1 MKKNIII
8 FFSIFVL
15 SLLLWV
21 YLSLNLFYTITLIV
35 PLDVNV
41 AKSQALASKIPPSI
55 YVTVKGKGWD
65 LVGLLISENLTY
77 NLDLTGVKKDI
88 RINTFQAVTERLNVP
103 HDVEILNTYPD
114 TVRISFDKVQ
124 KKRVRVRNNIN
135 VILKEGYIIVG
146 NPEIIPDSVKITG
159 AKSILSE
166 IKYIPTETKTF
177 DNINE
182 SISVVVRLSDT
193 LSNLIRIEPQE
204 VIIEYDVEL
213 SAEKSFDDLSI
224 EIYNIPTN
232 KDVLLIPPKLKLSLR
247 GGVEQ
252 LSQINPSEIIVGI
265 EYIIIESD
273 TLGFVTPVIELP
285 IDVDIINFEPQ
296 KFQYIIKKK
305 Y

>member
-15 SLLLWV
+15 SMLLWV

-135 VILKEGYIIVG
+135 VILKEGYKIIG
-146 NPEIIPDSVKITG
+146 NPKIIPDSVKITG

-177 DNINE
+177 ENINE

-213 SAEKSFDDLSI
+213 SAEKSYEDLSI
-224 EIYNIPTN
+224 VVYNVPSD

-285 IDVDIINFEPQ
+285 INVDIINFEPQ

>member
-15 SLLLWV
+15 SLLLWI

-88 RINTFQAVTERLNVP
+88 RINTFQAVTERLNIP
-103 HDVEILNTYPD
+103 HDVEILNTYPV

-124 KKRVRVRNNIN
+124 KKRVRVRNNIS
-135 VILKEGYIIVG
+135 VILKEGYKIVG

-177 DNINE
+177 ENINE

-204 VIIEYDVEL
+204 VIIEYNVEL
-213 SAEKSFDDLSI
+213 SAEKSYEDLSI
-224 EIYNIPTN
+224 VVYNVPLD
-232 KDVLLIPPKLKLSLR
+232 KDVLLIPPKLKLNLR

-265 EYIIIESD
+265 EYNMIESD
-273 TLGFVTPVIELP
+273 TLGFVIPIIELP

>member
-15 SLLLWV
+15 SVLLWI
-21 YLSLNLFYTITLIV
+21 YLSLNLFYTVTLIV

-65 LVGLLISENLTY
+65 LVGLLVSENLTY

-88 RINTFQAVTERLNVP
+88 RINTFHAVTERLNVP

-114 TVRISFDKVQ
+114 TIRISFDKVQ
-124 KKRVRVRNNIN
+124 KKRVKVINNIN
-135 VILKEGYIIVG
+135 VVLKEDYQIIG
-146 NPEIIPDSVKITG
+146 NPEIIPDFVMITG

-166 IKYIPTETKTF
+166 IKYISTETKTF
-177 DNINE
+177 ENINE
-182 SISVVVRLSDT
+182 SVSIVVRLSDT

-213 SAEKSFDDLSI
+213 SAEKSYEDLNV
-224 EIYNIPTN
+224 EIYNIPSD
-232 KDVLLIPPKLKLSLR
+232 KDVLLIPPKLKLNLR

-252 LSQINPSEIIVGI
+252 LSKINPSEIIVGI
-265 EYIIIESD
+265 EYNIIESD

-285 IDVDIINFEPQ
+285 IDVDIINVEPQ

>member
-41 AKSQALASKIPPSI
+41 SKSQALANKIPPSI

-65 LVGLLISENLTY
+65 LGGLLISENLTY

-88 RINTFQAVTERLNVP
+88 RINTFQAVTERLNIP

-135 VILKEGYIIVG
+135 IILKEGYKIVG

-182 SISVVVRLSDT
+182 SISIVVRLSDT

-213 SAEKSFDDLSI
+213 SAEKSYEDLSI
-224 EIYNIPTN
+224 VVYNVPSD

-265 EYIIIESD
+265 EYFLIESD